1 MSTSFVLTIAEWL
14 ALATKISTSY
24 DFTLYGDHT
33 KRQPQNYGQ
42 QNQMKSTFFKIA
54 LATTLFSSSSIY
66 ANELLDIKDSQLTT
80 EQKKEI
86 FNQMTDDEIE
96 LIDNYESVVNY
107 KALINETKA
116 PDLSYNEKLAIIR
129 SQQKK

>member
-1 MSTSFVLTIAEWL
+1 
-14 ALATKISTSY
+14 
-24 DFTLYGDHT
+24 
-33 KRQPQNYGQ
+33 
-42 QNQMKSTFFKIA
+42 MKSTFFKIA

>member
-1 MSTSFVLTIAEWL
+1 MDNTI
-14 ALATKISTSY
+14 
-24 DFTLYGDHT
+24 
-33 KRQPQNYGQ
+33 
-42 QNQMKSTFFKIA
+42 KSSFFKIA

-116 PDLSYNEKLAIIR
+116 PDLSYNEKLTIIR